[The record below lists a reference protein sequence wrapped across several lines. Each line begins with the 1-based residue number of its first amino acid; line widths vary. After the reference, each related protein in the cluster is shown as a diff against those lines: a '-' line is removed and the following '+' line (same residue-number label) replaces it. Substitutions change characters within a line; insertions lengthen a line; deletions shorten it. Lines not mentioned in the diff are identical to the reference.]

1 MSDSKPKAILLPGG
15 AGYIGSHVV
24 IELLERTDYIVLVV
38 DNLSNA
44 VGHPEDPKLNPPSLS
59 RAVQAVTE
67 GQSGKENVSDRLK
80 FYYSEY
86 DSIDTLE
93 EVNKEF
99 EVVATII
106 VAGFKAVGESKQ
118 KPLMYYS
125 NNVCKT
131 VNLLT
136 NLDRLNLKNVIF
148 SSSATVYRPVEDKDI
163 KPLSEDMEAGNC
175 TCAYARTK
183 YFIEEIMKDLC
194 YADHSWKAVT
204 LRYFN
209 PVGAHPSGLIGEDP
223 QGIPNNLM
231 PYIAQVAVGRR
242 DKLTVFGNDYK
253 TKDGTGVRDYLHV
266 VDLARA
272 HVDAIA
278 FSLKLETSGDDA
290 KDEGFNIINLGSG
303 TGHSVLEVIGSFEEA
318 SEKELPWVYGPR
330 REGDVTALY
339 CKPDYAEKTLQW
351 KTEKT
356 LLNMCKDTWRFQ
368 SANPYGYSKAPE
380 EESDKVEKKEDEA
393 KEATKEEPAAAASDA
408 ATSEKQE

>member
-1 MSDSKPKAILLPGG
+1 MS
-15 AGYIGSHVV
+15 
-24 IELLERTDYIVLVV
+24 
-38 DNLSNA
+38 
-44 VGHPEDPKLNPPSLS
+44 
-59 RAVQAVTE
+59 
-67 GQSGKENVSDRLK
+67 
-80 FYYSEY
+80 
-86 DSIDTLE
+86 
-93 EVNKEF
+93 
-99 EVVATII
+99 
-106 VAGFKAVGESKQ
+106 
-118 KPLMYYS
+118 
-125 NNVCKT
+125 
-131 VNLLT
+131 
-136 NLDRLNLKNVIF
+136 
-148 SSSATVYRPVEDKDI
+148 RPQ
-163 KPLSEDMEAGNC
+163 PRSQ
-175 TCAYARTK
+175 
-183 YFIEEIMKDLC
+183 
-194 YADHSWKAVT
+194 ADHSWKAVT

-278 FSLKLETSGDDA
+278 FSLKLETTGDSP

-318 SEKELPWVYGPR
+318 SEKKLPWVYGPR

-339 CKPDYAEKTLQW
+339 CKPDYAEQTLQW

-368 SANPYGYSKAPE
+368 SANPFGYSKAPE
-380 EESDKVEKKEDEA
+380 AEQSGE
-393 KEATKEEPAAAASDA
+393 KEAQAEAEKSEPAAASE
-408 ATSEKQE
+408 ATTEKQE